1 MIFMVD
7 IVKVPLE
14 APCSKDKALCE
25 LSGQA
30 NGERYRFFPRLLA
43 VDPQPVQE
51 WGAVIALPPWTS
63 NESIVLMNLLDW
75 DGRCYASALPDP
87 FTRAQALRAARLPE
101 STRVEVF
108 PFRDFNPLLDDFPLR
123 V

>member
-1 MIFMVD
+1 MIFVVD

-14 APCSKDKALCE
+14 APCNKDKALCE
-25 LSGQA
+25 LAGQA

-63 NESIVLMNLLDW
+63 NGSIVLMNLLDW
-75 DGRCYASALPDP
+75 DGEVLCVGPSGSFHQGPSLEGGTPSRIHEGRGFPISRLQSSA
-87 FTRAQALRAARLPE
+87 
-101 STRVEVF
+101 
-108 PFRDFNPLLDDFPLR
+108 
-123 V
+123 